1 MMYKRMIAGLSDI
14 AFKRDTTYTRM
25 IIWIA
30 TIAIFVCL
38 GVAAYG
44 FVIGNNI
51 IVVHCFT
58 QSIFLGLW
66 VFFASW
72 AGYDE

>member
-1 MMYKRMIAGLSDI
+1 MYKRMIAGLSDI

-51 IVVHCFT
+51 
-58 QSIFLGLW
+58 
-66 VFFASW
+66 ASLNLSF
-72 AGYDE
+72 

>member
-1 MMYKRMIAGLSDI
+1 MYNRMIAGLSDI
-14 AFKRDTTYTRM
+14 AFKRNTMYTRM
-25 IIWIA
+25 IVGIA

-66 VFFASW
+66 IYVATW
-72 AGYDE
+72 EGYDE